1 MRKSITI
8 YTQTNSNTDVKQFN
22 DFCDWYNR
30 LISIILAKLN
40 TRTGRGYCNLARLLS
55 LELFI
60 LGVQAK
66 KLHFCNLELILN
78 KTGYSHIME
87 NKKKNFFIF

>member
-1 MRKSITI
+1 MLAA
-8 YTQTNSNTDVKQFN
+8 DA
-22 DFCDWYNR
+22 NR
-30 LISIILAKLN
+30 IKLLI
-40 TRTGRGYCNLARLLS
+40 ARLLS

-87 NKKKNFFIF
+87 NKKKFFLFLTWEPVGKNLTLFVFSNFSRTRQNVCIRK